1 MSDPT
6 TQAPRGALRL
16 TEDHIRRATHI
27 VDGPLYPE
35 NWTFLSDAELDQ
47 MAVYLTRER
56 PRPIPIFAYGSL
68 IWNPGF
74 AVAGRYRATAIGW
87 HRQFSI
93 PLDHFRGTPENPG
106 LMLALSSGDSCEG
119 LVLEIRPGTEA
130 ESMRAVLKRELVAQE
145 LAGNTRWIEVEI
157 DGKRSEA
164 LTFYAGPIDVPLVD
178 RPVEEQARMLSRAN
192 GAAGSGSEYLLRTAQ
207 GLEAAGIRDPY
218 IWELQ
223 DLVAAE
229 IDSFSAQ

>member
-1 MSDPT
+1 MSDHQLSPE
-6 TQAPRGALRL
+6 LRL
-16 TEDHIRRATHI
+16 SDDLVRRATRP
-27 VDGPLYPE
+27 VDGPLYKDG
-35 NWTFLSDAELDQ
+35 WHLLDDAELD
-47 MAVYLTRER
+47 ALAEELTRDR

-74 AVAGRYRATAIGW
+74 AVSDRRKARAVGW
-87 HRQFSI
+87 HRQFDI
-93 PLDHFRGTPENPG
+93 HMDHFRGSAENPG

-145 LAGNTRWIEVEI
+145 LAGTTRWIEVEI

-164 LTFYAGPIDVPLVD
+164 LTFYAGPIGVPLVD

>member
-47 MAVYLTRER
+47 MAVDLTRER

-93 PLDHFRGTPENPG
+93 PLDHFRGTPETP
-106 LMLALSSGDSCEG
+106 ASCWPCRRATAAKVWFWKSG
-119 LVLEIRPGTEA
+119 
-130 ESMRAVLKRELVAQE
+130 QE
-145 LAGNTRWIEVEI
+145 PR
-157 DGKRSEA
+157 RS
-164 LTFYAGPIDVPLVD
+164 
-178 RPVEEQARMLSRAN
+178 RCARC
-192 GAAGSGSEYLLRTAQ
+192 
-207 GLEAAGIRDPY
+207 
-218 IWELQ
+218 
-223 DLVAAE
+223 
-229 IDSFSAQ
+229 